1 MKKEDTETL
10 WIPSESLL
18 VEDGVASIELPSIPY
33 PVVLKIELPTKRV
46 DGRKKLLTN
55 PLECGTIRYDENW

>member
-18 VEDGVASIELPSIPY
+18 VEDGVASIELPSIPR
-33 PVVLKIELPTKRV
+33 PVVLEIELPTKKGVWKKKTV
-46 DGRKKLLTN
+46 DK
-55 PLECGTIRYDENW
+55 PS

>member
-18 VEDGVASIELPSIPY
+18 VEDGVASIELPSIPH
-33 PVVLKIELPTKRV
+33 PVVLKIELPTKKGVWKKKTV
-46 DGRKKLLTN
+46 DK
-55 PLECGTIRYDENW
+55 PS

>member
-1 MKKEDTETL
+1 MKKTETL

-33 PVVLKIELPTKRV
+33 PVVLKIELPTKK
-46 DGRKKLLTN
+46 GGWKKKTA
-55 PLECGTIRYDENW
+55 